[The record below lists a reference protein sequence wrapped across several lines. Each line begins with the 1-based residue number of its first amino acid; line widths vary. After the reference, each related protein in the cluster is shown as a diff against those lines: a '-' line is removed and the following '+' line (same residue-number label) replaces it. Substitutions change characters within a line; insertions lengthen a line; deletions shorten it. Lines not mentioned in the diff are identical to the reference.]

1 MQTFNVHVTGC
12 WNGDDARGGVG
23 VYWGQNDARNISAR
37 CGNAVT
43 DTDSAGLDGVIRFL
57 EQLGANSDCSAA
69 PHDGNHFTIR
79 TDNPNIALWLT
90 VNLPSW
96 KEYDWEGDIEHKSL
110 LRYIDALIEN
120 ARTQASIEIAV
131 LLVPSHREVAGQ
143 SGAMS
148 LAGWASTSDKVPLEP
163 ELKSFDERVYAVT
176 LLELYTLSL
185 QGVSPTSP
193 RVDVAVKRLRKSRHC
208 LKAARRDNEAA
219 DTNDVSSAPSEPP
232 QNTESRSIQQKDA
245 PQGNNTKAR
254 IGSSSSDYS
263 TPVRSSQYY
272 TSHMRLSWSAQLKK
286 TIRDLRNIN
295 PSARR
300 QPETTSA
307 LENLVLKELLALLRM
322 HDLRRVEKG
331 SKRKAIDEPAASSHH
346 DKKKKVSNSKSTPT
360 TQKKNNVFNHIIKQP
375 HNIAKRLCKQAM
387 GKKVV
392 PPEVNARSEHK
403 AVKLVRLPKGARQS
417 LNEIWKFGSFD
428 AFAVEQSA
436 GGMSQLGI
444 AMGSVPVIKRT

>member
-1 MQTFNVHVTGC
+1 MYVASTNVLGRYQPQLT
-12 WNGDDARGGVG
+12 VG
-23 VYWGQNDARNISAR
+23 
-37 CGNAVT
+37 
-43 DTDSAGLDGVIRFL
+43 
-57 EQLGANSDCSAA
+57 
-69 PHDGNHFTIR
+69 
-79 TDNPNIALWLT
+79 LT

-193 RVDVAVKRLRKSRHC
+193 RVDVAVKRLRKSRRC
-208 LKAARRDNEAA
+208 LKASDRDNEAA

-232 QNTESRSIQQKDA
+232 QNTESRSIQQKGTSS
-245 PQGNNTKAR
+245 QFV
-254 IGSSSSDYS
+254 ILSSSCFRRCAPGEQHRS
-263 TPVRSSQYY
+263 THRKLIFRLFCSCAIVTVLRFSYETFLVRP
-272 TSHMRLSWSAQLKK
+272 AKK

-300 QPETTSA
+300 Q
-307 LENLVLKELLALLRM
+307 
-322 HDLRRVEKG
+322 
-331 SKRKAIDEPAASSHH
+331 
-346 DKKKKVSNSKSTPT
+346 
-360 TQKKNNVFNHIIKQP
+360 
-375 HNIAKRLCKQAM
+375 
-387 GKKVV
+387 
-392 PPEVNARSEHK
+392 
-403 AVKLVRLPKGARQS
+403 
-417 LNEIWKFGSFD
+417 
-428 AFAVEQSA
+428 
-436 GGMSQLGI
+436 
-444 AMGSVPVIKRT
+444 